1 MAFMI
6 YSALSKPEQTWYESR
21 ALAESTN
28 TLTWRFIMGAKP
40 FSSHQTK
47 ENVESNFINEL
58 KELWKLNK
66 MNDKKIDKTLREGS
80 QITEWMQNIR
90 RSDFEIKKD
99 HYLQLRIEDQLNWY
113 EKKKEFNKKR
123 ARSFSIGSFVAYVV
137 AIVIA
142 YSQITG
148 TVLPPW
154 SSEPILML
162 AAGLVG
168 WTQAKKYSELASS
181 YALTSREISGIKDDI
196 KKITKEQFSDFVNS
210 SERAF
215 SREHTQWTARRLD
228 YSSGE
233 ESDTP

>member
-1 MAFMI
+1 MC
-6 YSALSKPEQTWYESR
+6 YSSLLKPEKIWYESR
-21 ALAESTN
+21 ALAESAN

-40 FSSHQTK
+40 FDFHQTK

-66 MNDKKIDKTLREGS
+66 MNDKKIDKTLREDS

-123 ARSFSIGSFVAYVV
+123 ARSFSIGSFVAYVA
-137 AIVIA
+137 AIIIA
-142 YSQITG
+142 CLQITG
-148 TVLPPW
+148 TALPQW

-168 WTQAKKYSELASS
+168 WTQAKRYSELASS
-181 YALTSREISGIKDDI
+181 YALTSREISDIKDDI
-196 KKITKEQFSDFVNS
+196 DKITKEQFSNFVNN